1 MKNGNPTIFYKPNIG
16 NTPGGVILYT
26 SGIYCIENIV
36 NKKKY
41 IGQSIDLE
49 NRKYEH
55 FWMLKGNNHDN
66 RHLQNSYNKYGENNF
81 KFRVL
86 LYCEPFE
93 LTKYEQIFVDYYT
106 PELLYNVRLECVDSN
121 QGIAFSEE
129 AKEKMSKAKHG
140 ENHPMYGKHR
150 SEETKRKISEAQKGK
165 HPSKETRKKMS
176 EAKLGENH
184 PNYGKHCSEE
194 AKKKM
199 SEANSGKHHSEETR
213 KKMSEAKL
221 GKNHPMYGK
230 HHSKEAR
237 KKMSEARRGKHPSE
251 ETRKKLS
258 KIFSS
263 EKGNNSK
270 LMENQVFEILDLY
283 YNKNKTQIDIA
294 KIFLVNN
301 ATISYIVKGKIWE
314 SCYKEFMENSEK

>member
-1 MKNGNPTIFYKPNIG
+1 
-16 NTPGGVILYT
+16 LYT

-55 FWMLKGNNHDN
+55 FRMLEKGYHANA
-66 RHLQNSYNKYGENNF
+66 HLQNSYNKYGEENF
-81 KFRVL
+81 KFRIL

-93 LTKYEQIFVDYYT
+93 LTKYEQFFVDYYT

-121 QGIAFSEE
+121 QGIIPSKEARKKMSEAHKKENLSEKTKRKMSEAQGGENNPMYGKHHSEE
-129 AKEKMSKAKHG
+129 AIRKISEANSGK
-140 ENHPMYGKHR
+140 NHPMYGKHR

-165 HPSKETRKKMS
+165 CPSKETRKKI
-176 EAKLGENH
+176 
-184 PNYGKHCSEE
+184 
-194 AKKKM
+194 
-199 SEANSGKHHSEETR
+199 SEANSGENNS
-213 KKMSEAKL
+213 
-221 GKNHPMYGK
+221 
-230 HHSKEAR
+230 
-237 KKMSEARRGKHPSE
+237 
-251 ETRKKLS
+251 
-258 KIFSS
+258 
-263 EKGNNSK
+263 NSK
-270 LMENQVFEILDLY
+270 LTKNKVFEILDLY